1 MNIGEYT
8 MHIPDAPSSG
18 PVLALILNIV
28 NGEGGDATIHCFLS
42 LAFEFPGCAFI

>member
-8 MHIPDAPSSG
+8 MYIPDAPSSG

-28 NGEGGDATIHCFLS
+28 NGEQGRFS
-42 LAFEFPGCAFI
+42 PPSPVFI